1 MSKSKIQTLSK
12 KMYALRQELAKLEA
26 EYADLRLKC
35 LQEVEITGRGETVTL
50 TRGARVLKAKKVGVR
65 HRWRVWENK
74 AVLINEYTDGNLHDI
89 RFLLA
94 TDQI

>member
-1 MSKSKIQTLSK
+1 MSEFKTLSK
-12 KMYALRQELAKLEA
+12 KMYALRFELAKLEA
-26 EYADLRLKC
+26 QYQEKRLKA
-35 LQEVEITGRGETVTL
+35 LQEVIITSRGETVTL
-50 TRGARVLKAKKVGVR
+50 TYGKRQLKAKKVGAR

-94 TDQI
+94 SGQI